1 MALDL
6 RGFSNEPLDTSGLDR
21 LSNTL
26 HQQRQEQRQ
35 NMLDQR
41 RLQEEQ
47 EGKRAATSK
56 FLTNYLDPKDHLTG
70 TAYDPQIVSGL
81 QDLLQQGEQLASKG
95 ADTNSILMALGPQ
108 VSKLNQY
115 STTAKLINQNIKNS
129 VSKIAGTNKYVG
141 YDADALT
148 QQALKQAFYD
158 SNGKLK
164 DISSIDPNEDYVSMA
179 TKNSPE
185 LVTTGKGLD
194 DFVAKTPMNENSM
207 NGTTAYAGRSKQSSF
222 DAKFHDWMTPAK
234 DENGNIATD
243 ENGMPLPMTVKGTP
257 MLDDKNQPIINSQ
270 TGKPYM
276 ALDKNYF
283 NLIMQHNPDVADF
296 IRGQVKKAF
305 TDAGAKEQPAE
316 HSPQW
321 DMMARHVLAD
331 ELQSRDHSILKIR
344 NTEKETAPAIKV
356 EIGNNPD
363 MLDATA
369 RYEAALKL
377 KGQYSYLDPKTGK
390 QQKTNAVEAFANIA
404 NNNPDYLQ
412 GQQTNINGRNVID
425 VTPYF
430 PGGGLKSG
438 RGENESYKQIYYDPN
453 ARSYLVSTQPKIK
466 DAQGNKP
473 ISVEEVTEPD
483 MLKFA
488 MRIAASNGLNPTL
501 ARKIMTDNGYDAGKF
516 TYPTDYGQVA
526 TQRIQT
532 EQTAKIDKAI
542 KYDSWGSLKGIPTK
556 DGEIDEVVQRGG
568 FQTGVGMDKYAV
580 YVKDEKGKKKQAFT
594 TNDKAALE
602 QYLKSG
608 GGQSA
613 PSAPAK
619 GASGVQ
625 WK

>member
-1 MALDL
+1 MANLDL
-6 RGFSNEPLDTSGLDR
+6 RGFDNQPLDTSGLDR

-95 ADTNSILMALGPQ
+95 ADQNSILMALGPQ

-115 STTAKLINQNIKNS
+115 STTAKLISQNIKNS
-129 VSKIAGTNKYVG
+129 VSKIAGTNKYIG

-148 QQALKQAFYD
+148 QQALKQAFYGPD
-158 SNGKLK
+158 GKLK

-179 TKNSPE
+179 TKNAPE

-234 DENGNIATD
+234 DENGNISTD

-270 TGKPYM
+270 TGKPYI

-305 TDAGAKEQPAE
+305 ADAGAKEQPAE

-331 ELQSRDHSILKIR
+331 ELQTRDHSILKIR
-344 NTEKETAPAIKV
+344 NTEKETSPAIKI
-356 EIGNNPD
+356 ELGRDPNALGALAN
-363 MLDATA
+363 
-369 RYEAALKL
+369 YESAVKL
-377 KGQYSYLDPKTGK
+377 TGPYSYLNPKTGK
-390 QQKTNAVEAFANIA
+390 EGKTNVVQAFGHIL
-404 NNNPDYLQ
+404 NNDADFLQ
-412 GQQTNINGRNVID
+412 GNQENVNGRNVVD
-425 VTPYF
+425 VTPYM

-438 RGENESYKQIYYDPN
+438 RGEDEVFKQIYYDPQK
-453 ARSYLVSTQPKIK
+453 RSILVSSQPKEK
-466 DAQGNKP
+466 DAKGNKP
-473 ISVEEVTEPD
+473 ISLEEVPEEK
-483 MLKFA
+483 MGQFLS
-488 MRIAASNGLNPTL
+488 RIAFANGVDPATM
-501 ARKIMTDNGYDAGKF
+501 RKQFEQMGYIGGKF
-516 TYPTDYGQVA
+516 KSPADYGSVLS
-526 TQRIQT
+526 QRLKS
-532 EQTAKIDKAI
+532 EQNDKIDNAI
-542 KYDSWGSLKGIPTK
+542 KYDSWSNLNGIETPDGVIQKVVGDRWTFGGNRDQYAVTIKKQDGSTKTVTFPTK
-556 DGEIDEVVQRGG
+556 ME
-568 FQTGVGMDKYAV
+568 
-580 YVKDEKGKKKQAFT
+580 
-594 TNDKAALE
+594 LE

-608 GGQSA
+608 GSQSA
-613 PSAPAK
+613 PSEPTK
-619 GASGVQ
+619 GASGIQ